1 MLKVAIENSPAFG
14 AEALSLVTKS
24 SKTVGV
30 ADPTPEGDVELQ
42 VAAGIEE
49 FPGEGYQ

>member
-1 MLKVAIENSPAFG
+1 MLKMAVENSPVFG
-14 AEALSLVTKS
+14 TEALSLVNES
-24 SKTVGV
+24 SRTVGV

-49 FPGEGYQ
+49 FCGEGYQ